1 MGGGDWKA
9 LPLVQPADLL
19 LAREKIRRVGAFPPT
34 IHLAVRQRL
43 VVLEGVRTESDS
55 AGLTEEEEGVEADSG
70 AAAVPPTEMGTPS
83 AVLHS
88 PSQ

>member
-1 MGGGDWKA
+1 MDGGSWKA
-9 LPLVQPADLL
+9 LLLVLPADLL
-19 LAREKIRRVGAFPPT
+19 TAFALT
-34 IHLAVRQRL
+34 ILVAVRQRL

>member
-1 MGGGDWKA
+1 MDGGSWKA
-9 LPLVQPADLL
+9 LLLVLPADLL
-19 LAREKIRRVGAFPPT
+19 AAFALT
-34 IHLAVRQRL
+34 ILVAVRQRL